1 MRDKDRNNPQPGRKP
16 EVFSNNERE
25 IVRQCFF
32 TTEETCPY
40 GDAAFTSIEKSVTI
54 YREEVI
60 HQEIP
65 NEVHMRLHRVIRK
78 QWSASYRRERQ
89 D

>member
-1 MRDKDRNNPQPGRKP
+1 MKDKERNNSLPENNP
-16 EVFSNNERE
+16 EVLRKNQRE
-25 IVRQCFF
+25 IVHQRFF

-40 GDAAFTSIEKSVTI
+40 GDAAFTSIEKCVTI

-65 NEVHMRLHRVIRK
+65 NEVHMRLHQVIRR
-78 QWSASYRRERQ
+78 QWSMYYRRES
-89 D
+89 